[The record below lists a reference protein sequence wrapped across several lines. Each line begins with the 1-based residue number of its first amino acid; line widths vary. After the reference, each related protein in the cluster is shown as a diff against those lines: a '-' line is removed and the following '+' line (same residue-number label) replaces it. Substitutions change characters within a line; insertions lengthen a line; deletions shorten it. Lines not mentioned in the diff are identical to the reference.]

1 MTEVFS
7 VRLKKTKRKEKKRK
21 EKKNLKD
28 RKWLVLRCG
37 ATDATFRQR
46 LRDMARI

>member
-21 EKKNLKD
+21 EKPE
-28 RKWLVLRCG
+28 
-37 ATDATFRQR
+37 RQKVAGVEVWSYG
-46 LRDMARI
+46 RDVSSKIA